1 MVQFSCPSV
10 FTEVNVASWKKKK
23 MYLVI
28 ANLPKLSHS
37 ERKDHLFSFSPPPSP
52 DIHSLWSL
60 FKVAFTIS
68 SSCNGGFYRVPLR
81 EMCAVEIL

>member
-10 FTEVNVASWKKKK
+10 FMEVNVASWKKK

-37 ERKDHLFSFSPPPSP
+37 ERKTTSFLSPLLLPLTSIHCGAFLRWLSPS
-52 DIHSLWSL
+52 H
-60 FKVAFTIS
+60 
-68 SSCNGGFYRVPLR
+68 PLVM
-81 EMCAVEIL
+81 EDFAVCL